1 MAHELEIGQD
11 GTAAF
16 VSANTPAW
24 HRLGTV
30 ADGPMSVAD
39 ALSMAKLDNW
49 DVRMVPLMAAVP
61 GTQCRDCAV
70 DLGKPHDDLCPTGM
84 EDGETTDAGR
94 VVDAFDTEIP
104 LGVPHH
110 RAVVRTSPFT
120 GKPEVLSAGGLDYTP
135 ISNELMGETLAAIL
149 DQSGAIIDTAGS
161 LRGGLD
167 TFITARLPKGILV
180 GGVDQI
186 ELNLAGLNYFQPGRS
201 SEFLVTPVRVV
212 CANTQAAALG
222 HHQSRWAF
230 RHSPSAPARV
240 AEAREALKITFDY
253 ADAFHAEAEK
263 MIKETLAIKK
273 FEALCREIWP
283 KPADDA
289 RGDVK
294 DRDDQLTTE
303 LLSIFKGDTNS
314 NIRKGNRGNHWTG
327 FQTIA
332 EYVDHFAPVRGEAPD
347 AARIRAERA
356 MLGRGRD
363 VKHQAF
369 KLFQVAG

>member
-1 MAHELEIGQD
+1 MAHELEIAQD

-30 ADGPMSVAD
+30 TDGLMTVAD
-39 ALSMAKLDNW
+39 ALKAAKLDNW
-49 DVRMVPLMAAVP
+49 DVRMEPLVAAVATDRCP
-61 GTQCRDCAV
+61 ECAAR
-70 DLGKPHDDLCPTGM
+70 LGKQHEDTCVTGDH
-84 EDGETTDAGR
+84 DGEDDTRT
-94 VVDAFDTEIP
+94 VDEHDTSVP

-110 RAVVRTSPFT
+110 RAVTRVNPFT
-120 GKPEVLSAGGLDYTP
+120 GLREVLSVGGMDYTP

-149 DQSGAIIDTAGS
+149 DQSGAIVDTAGS

-167 TFITARLPKGILV
+167 TFITARMPKGILV

-222 HHQSRWAF
+222 NHQSRWAF
-230 RHSPSAPARV
+230 RHSPSAPVRV

-263 MIKETLAIKK
+263 MIKESLAIKK
-273 FEALCREIWP
+273 FEELCREIWP

-289 RGDVK
+289 RQDVK
-294 DRDDQLTTE
+294 DRDDELTST
-303 LLSIFKGDTNS
+303 LLTIYKGDTNS
-314 NIRKGNRGNHWTG
+314 NIRKGNRGNYWTG
-327 FQTIA
+327 FQTVA
-332 EYVDHFAPVRGEAPD
+332 EYLDHFAPVRGEAED
-347 AARIRAERA
+347 AARTRAERA
-356 MLGRGRD
+356 VLGRGRE

-369 KLFQVAG
+369 KLFQVA